1 MPNVISKN
9 EMRKIERIQG
19 IDNVYVVM
27 DLHTIFHNSENL
39 LSSLNKKYG
48 EENVKLCVS
57 LNNSDIPS
65 ELENNFNKKDE
76 NIIENIA

>member
-57 LNNSDIPS
+57 LNNSDIPC

>member
-57 LNNSDIPS
+57 LYNSDIPS